1 MSAIKAIVFD
11 AYGTLFNVQSI
22 QARLVSHFGANATAI
37 GATWRQKQLEYTWLR
52 SLMNRY
58 KHFDALTMDA
68 LAFACEKEG
77 QLLSAEVKKDLMEAY
92 KALDV
97 FPEVPNAL
105 SILQANCKLAILSN
119 ANHSLLQAATRY
131 NKIETYFDAIMSA
144 EEVGQFKTM
153 PILYDLATQK
163 MDLSPEEIAFVS
175 SNTWDVAGAK
185 SFGLNVIW
193 VRRNNTLIEKLDFPP
208 DYQVDNLSQI
218 KELFF

>member
-1 MSAIKAIVFD
+1 MSTIKAIVFD
-11 AYGTLFNVQSI
+11 AYGTLFDVQSI
-22 QARLVSHFGANATAI
+22 QARLVSHFGANAAAI

-58 KHFDALTMDA
+58 KHFDELTMDA

-77 QLLSAEVKKDLMEAY
+77 QLLSEKAKKDLMKAY

-105 SILQANCKLAILSN
+105 SSLQSNCKLAILSN
-119 ANHSLLQAATRY
+119 ANHNLLQAATQY

-153 PILYDLATQK
+153 PVVYDLATQK
-163 MDLSPEEIAFVS
+163 MGLSPEEIAFVS

-185 SFGLNVIW
+185 SFGLKVIW
-193 VRRNNTLIEKLDFPP
+193 VRRNNAVIEKLGFPP

>member
-1 MSAIKAIVFD
+1 MSTIKAIVFD

-22 QARLVSHFGANATAI
+22 QAYLVSHFGANASAI
-37 GATWRQKQLEYTWLR
+37 GAIWRQKQLEYTWLR

-68 LAFACEKEG
+68 LAFACEKQG
-77 QLLSAEVKKDLMEAY
+77 QLLSAKAKKDLMEAY

-97 FPEVPNAL
+97 FPEVPNTL
-105 SILQANCKLAILSN
+105 SSLRANCKLGILSN
-119 ANHSLLQAATRY
+119 ANHRLLQAAVQY

-144 EEVGQFKTM
+144 AAVGQFKTM
-153 PILYDLATQK
+153 PVVYDLAIRK
-163 MDLSPEEIAFVS
+163 KKISPEDMAFVS

-185 SFGLNVIW
+185 SFGLKVIW
-193 VRRNNTLIEKLDFPP
+193 VRRNNAVIEKLDFPP
-208 DYQVDNLSQI
+208 DYQVDNLGQI